1 MKAKKFDLVNFV
13 IGIILILLS
22 LLCLYPIAYVLY
34 KSILSAVPL
43 STATF
48 FQKISFDAYMQV
60 FKNPNIFIGYR
71 NTLFYVIFG
80 TALSVMLTVM
90 ASYVL
95 SRKWLLGR
103 GFFTLIVTVPM
114 FVTGGIIPTY
124 LVMNKL
130 GLIDTVWAVIFSG
143 TITTYNIIITRTFVQ
158 GIPDA
163 LEEAARIDGANDI
176 IILFSLFMPLLKP
189 IIAVDVLYY
198 AVARWNEW
206 YKPMLFLRDRALYPL
221 QLFLREILVQ
231 GEMND
236 MGGMS
241 SAQVSLAENI
251 KYATIIISTLPILL
265 IYPFL
270 QKYFVQGVMIGS
282 VKG

>member
-1 MKAKKFDLVNFV
+1 MLDNKNVLV
-13 IGIILILLS
+13 
-22 LLCLYPIAYVLY
+22 
-34 KSILSAVPL
+34 
-43 STATF
+43 
-48 FQKISFDAYMQV
+48 
-60 FKNPNIFIGYR
+60 GYR

-80 TALSVMLTVM
+80 TTLSVFLTVM
-90 ASYVL
+90 AAYVL
-95 SRKWLLGR
+95 SRKWLYGR
-103 GFFTLIVTVPM
+103 GFFTIIVTVPM
-114 FVTGGIIPTY
+114 FITGGVIPTY
-124 LVMNKL
+124 LVMNML
-130 GLIDTVWAVIFSG
+130 GLIDTVWAVIASG
-143 TITTYNIIITRTFVQ
+143 LITTYNIIITRTFVE

-163 LEEAARIDGANDI
+163 LEEAARIDGANDL
-176 IILFSLFMPLLKP
+176 IILFSLFLPLLKP
-189 IIAVDVLYY
+189 VIAVDILYY

-206 YKPMLFLRDRALYPL
+206 YKPMLYLRDRSLWPL

-251 KYATIIISTLPILL
+251 KYATIIVSTLPILI

>member
-1 MKAKKFDLVNFV
+1 MKQKKFDFINFI
-13 IGIILILLS
+13 IGAFLILLS
-22 LLCLYPIAYVLY
+22 LLCLYPMLYVLY
-34 KSILSAVPL
+34 RSISTGLPL
-43 STATF
+43 STAGF
-48 FQKISFDAYMQV
+48 FEQLSFAAYKSV
-60 FKNPNIFIGYR
+60 LSNGNITIGYR

-80 TALSVMLTVM
+80 TTLSVLLTVM
-90 ASYVL
+90 AAYVL
-95 SRKWLLGR
+95 SRKWLYGR
-103 GFFTLIVTVPM
+103 GFFITLVTIPM
-114 FVTGGIIPTY
+114 FITGGVIPTY
-124 LVMNKL
+124 LVMNMI
-130 GLIDTVWAVIFSG
+130 GFIDTVWAVIASG
-143 TITTYNIIITRTFVQ
+143 LITTYNIIITRTFVE

-163 LEEAARIDGANDI
+163 LEEAARIDGANDL
-176 IILFSLFMPLLKP
+176 IILFWLFIPLLKP
-189 IIAVDVLYY
+189 VIAVDILYY

-206 YKPMLFLRDRALYPL
+206 YKPMLYLRDRSLFPL

-236 MGGMS
+236 MGGIS

-251 KYATIIISTLPILL
+251 KYATIIVSTLPILV

>member
-1 MKAKKFDLVNFV
+1 MKQKKFDIINF
-13 IGIILILLS
+13 ILGIILILLS
-22 LLCLYPIAYVLY
+22 LLCLYPMLYVMY
-34 KSILSAVPL
+34 RSVFAGVPL
-43 STATF
+43 STAGF
-48 FQKISFDAYMQV
+48 FEQLSFEAYKSV
-60 FKNPNIFIGYR
+60 LSNRNVLIGYR

-80 TALSVMLTVM
+80 TTLSVILTVM
-90 ASYVL
+90 AAYVL
-95 SRKWLLGR
+95 SRKWLYGR
-103 GFFTLIVTVPM
+103 GFFITLVTIPM
-114 FVTGGIIPTY
+114 FISGGVIPTY
-124 LVMNKL
+124 LVMNMI
-130 GLIDTVWAVIFSG
+130 GFIDTVWAVIASG
-143 TITTYNIIITRTFVQ
+143 LITTYNIIITRTFVE

-163 LEEAARIDGANDI
+163 LEEAARIDGANDL
-176 IILFSLFMPLLKP
+176 IILFWLFIPLLKP
-189 IIAVDVLYY
+189 VIAVDILYY

-206 YKPMLFLRDRALYPL
+206 YKPMLYLRDRALFPL

-236 MGGMS
+236 MGGIS

-251 KYATIIISTLPILL
+251 KYATIIVSTLPILV